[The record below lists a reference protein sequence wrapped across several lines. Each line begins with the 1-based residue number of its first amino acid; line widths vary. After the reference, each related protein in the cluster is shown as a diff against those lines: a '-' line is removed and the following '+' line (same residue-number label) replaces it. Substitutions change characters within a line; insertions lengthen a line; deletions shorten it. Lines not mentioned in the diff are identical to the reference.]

1 MLITRKTHYYRFGY
15 LLASKYQ
22 AKGRNLEMGVHLLL
36 NTYQAKDSSRFGGPI
51 ASKYLAEDRNGILEF
66 TLHKPGFH

>member
-1 MLITRKTHYYRFGY
+1 MGKF
-15 LLASKYQ
+15 ASKYQ
-22 AKGRNLEMGVHLLL
+22 EKDSSIEMGVHLLL

-66 TLHKPGFH
+66 ALHKPGFH